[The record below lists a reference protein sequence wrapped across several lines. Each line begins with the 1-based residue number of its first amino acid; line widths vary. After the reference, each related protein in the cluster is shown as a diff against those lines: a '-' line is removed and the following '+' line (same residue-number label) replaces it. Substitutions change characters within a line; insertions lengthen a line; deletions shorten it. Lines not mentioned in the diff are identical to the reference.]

1 MDQLKDQRPATL
13 EVCEKLDPR
22 IRRTRDLLHGALRKL
37 LQQKEFDK
45 VSVQDIAEAAT
56 LNRAT
61 FYAHYSDK
69 FALLEETIRV
79 SFLQLLGQRNV
90 RFDGTCSSA
99 FQAIILAVCDYLQE
113 VQQSLSSKQHQ
124 FEPFVEA
131 TVIDQVRLVLL
142 QGIRQGLADRKI
154 SPESITPEIVTPEIV
169 AATASWAIYGAAQ
182 QWVHMPDRV
191 PAEEFVAVAVQLVH
205 PILEAGIPATES
217 AGQAVTHH
225 VES

>member
-1 MDQLKDQRPATL
+1 ML
-13 EVCEKLDPR
+13 EACEKLDPR
-22 IRRTRDLLHGALRKL
+22 IRRTRELLHGALRQL

-45 VSVQDIAEAAT
+45 ISVQDIAEAAT

-69 FALLEETIRV
+69 FALLEETIRL
-79 SFLQLLGQRNV
+79 SFLELLRRREV

-99 FQAIILAVCDYLQE
+99 FQAIILAVCDYLHE

-142 QGIRQGLADRKI
+142 EGLRQRAAERQV
-154 SPESITPEIVTPEIV
+154 SPAIFSPDLIPPEII

-191 PAEEFVAVAVQLVH
+191 PAEQFVAVAVHLVH
-205 PILEAGIPATES
+205 PILEAGIPGAES
-217 AGQAVTHH
+217 AGQAV
-225 VES
+225 ER